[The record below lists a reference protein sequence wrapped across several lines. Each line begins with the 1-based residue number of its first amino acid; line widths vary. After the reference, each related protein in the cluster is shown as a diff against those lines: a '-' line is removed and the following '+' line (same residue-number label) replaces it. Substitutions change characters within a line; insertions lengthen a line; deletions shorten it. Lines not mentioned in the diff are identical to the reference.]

1 MAKLDDFGRPI
12 YETAEEYNKAHKGGV
27 CPRPYDS
34 PEGENYQHNTGNGTS
49 RYKSVA
55 QRHATVQ
62 GSKNAKKIVLM
73 IVVFIIAVNVGIIFT
88 MFQMVRGSF
97 GDIEI
102 GFEEDLVGTEE
113 QEGYGEYLGNADMPL
128 PEGFDKFKYN
138 GYPCTLPAKFE
149 DIWQMKLSVPD
160 YDVMNEVFYG
170 GYEEMLDIYD
180 DYTGTYLGMIR
191 VMNPESESLTMMDCM
206 VDYFYIYNPALDDE
220 TMDTPN
226 FKFGDG
232 LSFES
237 SYPEV
242 EAYFGVPYYC
252 YSEESEYGNLYES
265 YDWAYYGED
274 EIHYVTIT
282 FWNGEMSSVS
292 IEKRATEEKVHD

>member
-12 YETAEEYNKAHKGGV
+12 YETAEEYNKAHRGGV
-27 CPRPYDS
+27 CPRPYDD
-34 PEGENYQHNTGNGTS
+34 PEGGNYQQGQFKGMG
-49 RYKSVA
+49 RYKSAA
-55 QRHATVQ
+55 QRHSIRE
-62 GSKNAKKIVLM
+62 GSAKAKVMVGGLIGVFAVIYLIIIGIVM
-73 IVVFIIAVNVGIIFT
+73 INT
-88 MFQMVRGSF
+88 QSSS
-97 GDIEI
+97 I
-102 GFEEDLVGTEE
+102 GGGYEENWADMVGTESV
-113 QEGYGEYLGNADMPL
+113 GEYIGDADVPL
-128 PEGFDKFKYN
+128 PEGFEKFKYN
-138 GYPCTLPAKFE
+138 GYPCTLPAKFK
-149 DIWQMKLSVPD
+149 DIWDMKLNIPN

-180 DYTGTYLGMIR
+180 DYTGSYLGMVR
-191 VMNPESESLTMMDCM
+191 VMNPESESLTMMECS
-206 VDYFYIYNPALDDE
+206 VDYFCIMNPAVDD
-220 TMDTPN
+220 DTVEVPN

-292 IEKRATEEKVHD
+292 VEKRATEEKEHD

>member
-12 YETAEEYNKAHKGGV
+12 YETAEEYNKAHRASGTVHTYESQDG
-27 CPRPYDS
+27 DT
-34 PEGENYQHNTGNGTS
+34 YQHKTMESTP

-62 GSKNAKKIVLM
+62 GSKNAKKIVMM
-73 IVVFIIAVNVGIIFT
+73 IVVFIIAVNIGIIFSIV
-88 MFQMVRGSF
+88 QSVGISF

-102 GFEEDLVGTEE
+102 EYEEELVGTEE
-113 QEGYGEYLGNADMPL
+113 HEGYGEYLGNADMPL
-128 PEGFDKFKYN
+128 PEDFDKFKYN

-149 DIWQMKLSVPD
+149 DIWQMKLNVLD
-160 YDVMNEVFYG
+160 YDLMNEVFYG

-191 VMNPESESLTMMDCM
+191 ISNPTSESLPMMECL
-206 VDYFYIYNPALDDE
+206 VDYFYITNPAIDD
-220 TMDTPN
+220 DTVEVPN

-237 SYPEV
+237 SYLEV
-242 EAYFGVPYYC
+242 EEYFGAPYY
-252 YSEESEYGNLYES
+252 YNEEETKYGNRYES
-265 YDWAYYGED
+265 YDWAYYGGD

-282 FWNGEMSSVS
+282 FWNDEMSSVS
-292 IEKRATEEKVHD
+292 IEKRANEEKK

>member
-34 PEGENYQHNTGNGTS
+34 PEGENYQHNTGNEAKH
-49 RYKSVA
+49 YKSVA

-62 GSKNAKKIVLM
+62 GSQNAKKIVLM
-73 IVVFIIAVNVGIIFT
+73 LVVFIIAVNVGIIFT
-88 MFQMVRGSF
+88 VFQMVGGSF

-102 GFEEDLVGTEE
+102 GYEENWGDMVGTETI
-113 QEGYGEYLGNADMPL
+113 GEYIGDADIPL

-138 GYPCTLPAKFE
+138 GYPCTLPATFE
-149 DIWQMKLSVPD
+149 DIYEMGLHVVD
-160 YDVMNEVFYG
+160 YDMLNEVFYG
-170 GYEEMLDIYD
+170 EYEELLDIYD
-180 DYTGTYLGMIR
+180 NYDGTCLGMIR
-191 VMNPESESLTMMDCM
+191 VSNPSSESRPMMKCT
-206 VDYFYIYNPALDDE
+206 VDYFYIYNPAVDDPSVP
-220 TMDTPN
+220 TPN

-232 LSFES
+232 LTFES
-237 SYPEV
+237 TYEEV
-242 EAYFGVPYYC
+242 ESYLGTPYY
-252 YSEESEYGNLYES
+252 YYAEESNYGSSYES

-292 IEKRATEEKVHD
+292 IEKRDYEEKY

>member
-1 MAKLDDFGRPI
+1 MARLDDFGRPI

-34 PEGENYQHNTGNGTS
+34 PEGENYQHNTGNGTK

-62 GSKNAKKIVLM
+62 GSKNAKKIVMM

-88 MFQMVRGSF
+88 MIQMVRGSY
-97 GDIEI
+97 GDIDIEY
-102 GFEEDLVGTEE
+102 GEEWGDMAGTE
-113 QEGYGEYLGNADMPL
+113 GMGEVLGNSDTPL

-138 GYPCTLPAKFE
+138 GYPCALPAKFGDVWE
-149 DIWQMKLSVPD
+149 MGLNVTD
-160 YDVMNEVFYG
+160 YDVLNEVFYG
-170 GYEEMLDIYD
+170 GYEELLDIYD
-180 DYTGTYLGMIR
+180 DYNGTYLGMIR
-191 VMNPESESLTMMDCM
+191 VMNPESESLTMMECL
-206 VDYFYIYNPALDDE
+206 VNYFYIMNPAVDD
-220 TMDTPN
+220 DTAEVPN
-226 FKFGDG
+226 FTFGDG

-237 SYPEV
+237 SYSEV
-242 EAYFGVPYYC
+242 EAYFGIPYY
-252 YSEESEYGNLYES
+252 YYTEESKYGNLYES

-282 FWNGEMSSVS
+282 FWNDEMSSVS
-292 IEKRATEEKVHD
+292 IEKRDYEEKY